1 MGKGKTLILGL
12 LCGCFMVGCS
22 NTTKEKQLAAT
33 ILQDST
39 LNKVDSM
46 ARSVIRQGLNAGSGY
61 SQIWARD
68 MNTFIETACEE
79 TDRKD
84 LRNAILLFFA
94 LQQPNG
100 EMIDGYVLKPE
111 FTWNDNVPYYSDA
124 APQHVAF
131 KNTVETDQESSLI
144 QIVGKYIRMTGDRS
158 ILQENIAGST
168 VLERMTQMTDY
179 LMRERYSKEYG
190 LLYGAMTADWG
201 DVQPCDDFGCDM
213 NEKSFKAIDVYDNAM
228 TICRK

>member
-22 NTTKEKQLAAT
+22 NTT

-111 FTWNDNVPYYSDA
+111 FT
-124 APQHVAF
+124 
-131 KNTVETDQESSLI
+131 
-144 QIVGKYIRMTGDRS
+144 
-158 ILQENIAGST
+158 
-168 VLERMTQMTDY
+168 
-179 LMRERYSKEYG
+179 
-190 LLYGAMTADWG
+190 
-201 DVQPCDDFGCDM
+201 
-213 NEKSFKAIDVYDNAM
+213 
-228 TICRK
+228 

>member
-68 MNTFIETACEE
+68 MNTFM
-79 TDRKD
+79 K
-84 LRNAILLFFA
+84 
-94 LQQPNG
+94 QPVKKLTG
-100 EMIDGYVLKPE
+100 RIYEMP
-111 FTWNDNVPYYSDA
+111 FYS
-124 APQHVAF
+124 
-131 KNTVETDQESSLI
+131 SS
-144 QIVGKYIRMTGDRS
+144 
-158 ILQENIAGST
+158 
-168 VLERMTQMTDY
+168 
-179 LMRERYSKEYG
+179 
-190 LLYGAMTADWG
+190 
-201 DVQPCDDFGCDM
+201 PC
-213 NEKSFKAIDVYDNAM
+213 NSPTEK
-228 TICRK
+228 

>member
-84 LRNAILLFFA
+84 MKIEIGCIEKAAHTTQKKKYKYNQTTFHCLL
-94 LQQPNG
+94 L
-100 EMIDGYVLKPE
+100 
-111 FTWNDNVPYYSDA
+111 S
-124 APQHVAF
+124 
-131 KNTVETDQESSLI
+131 
-144 QIVGKYIRMTGDRS
+144 
-158 ILQENIAGST
+158 
-168 VLERMTQMTDY
+168 
-179 LMRERYSKEYG
+179 
-190 LLYGAMTADWG
+190 
-201 DVQPCDDFGCDM
+201 
-213 NEKSFKAIDVYDNAM
+213 
-228 TICRK
+228 